1 MLENEEIDT
10 KDMSDLESEKSA
22 AKRNIT
28 RKAELRTQKLNTIK
42 EKEKINEMFNHYFN
56 ENENLDE
63 NCVLYSEAANSIF
76 AMTDAKHYVPI
87 VTLSAEDNAKLS
99 KLLGEGFKR
108 SIYWNKYK
116 VIPDKT
122 YNANDSIRELLDS
135 SCQGVKILFV
145 LAYDNVNGITADSH
159 RRYFL
164 SRVEIK
170 NYNIEIDGRSFYDQP
185 INDMIK

>member
-1 MLENEEIDT
+1 
-10 KDMSDLESEKSA
+10 
-22 AKRNIT
+22 
-28 RKAELRTQKLNTIK
+28 
-42 EKEKINEMFNHYFN
+42 MFNHYFN

-99 KLLGEGFKR
+99 KLLGKGFKR

-164 SRVEIK
+164 PITQIET
-170 NYNIEIDGRSFYDQP
+170 YNLEIDGSFYYQP
-185 INDMIK
+185 VNDKTKQYDEIRNISTGPGDDYTTGYY